1 MKPPRKPPRKV
12 ITFNDPQSAIEG
24 LLQARVS
31 RLFQSNVRLAGA
43 LVKLRDFYRAEVP
56 LETAGE
62 LLAEVDAAL
71 ASAEKTEDLD

>member
-12 ITFNDPQSAIEG
+12 ITFSDPQSAIEG
-24 LLQARVS
+24 LLQARVA

-43 LVKLRDFYRAEVP
+43 LVKLRDFYLAEVP
-56 LETAGE
+56 SETAGE
-62 LLAEVDAAL
+62 LLTEVDAAL